1 MDKYEFTK
9 SVINELFKKT
19 SNIYED
25 RKDETEKNF
34 IETNSVHLAL
44 VFTGTNIGL
53 NDYVDKLIKLKRY
66 GFTYDVVLSE
76 VAEEIIGMDVLKSRL
91 GPKKIFNNVM
101 IANLDVFYKFDGVIV
116 PMMTQ
121 NTLTKLVMGLQDDF
135 ITSLIWHMLWFS
147 KPVFIDFL
155 NCRTKMG
162 SKAKNPFLDEM
173 IEGYLDKLIKMG
185 VTEVDKKDF
194 VVKILDKFKT
204 YKSFESLKTQ
214 TNEDKM
220 TDVNFFEGVITEKDV
235 ISIAKKEK
243 EIIVSARTII
253 TPLAKDTAKELGLKI
268 RKK

>member
-91 GPKKIFNNVM
+91 GPKKIFNNVT

-135 ITSLIWHMLWFS
+135 ITSLIWHMLWFG
-147 KPVFIDFL
+147 KPVFIDFT

-162 SKAKNPFLDEM
+162 SKAKNPFLNEM
-173 IEGYLDKLIKMG
+173 IENYLSKLIKMG
-185 VTEVDKKDF
+185 VTEVYKNDF
-194 VVKILDKFKT
+194 IVRLLDKFKS
-204 YKSFESLKTQ
+204 YKAFEIQ
-214 TNEDKM
+214 TNEDI
-220 TDVNFFEGVITEKDV
+220 TDDMNFFEGVITEKDV
-235 ISIAKKEK
+235 INIAKKEK
-243 EIIVSARTII
+243 EIVVSARTII